1 MNFLE
6 LWTCKSGNNN
16 SNYCDP
22 TYDALVAKARRTQ
35 DNNARYAIYGQLEDK
50 LLGKDGAVPFSP
62 IYWYTYVQLERPTIK
77 DSLNVNLLNQ
87 TDYSKV
93 VEVQPRAS
101 RAGGGGPP
109 APAPPRTLD
118 SRAMTRLIV
127 RRVLWT
133 VPVILLVILMTFV
146 LMRQIEGNP
155 FRQSERAI
163 PESIQRNLEAKYG
176 LDQPW
181 YVQYVRYVRGVV
193 TFDLGPSLVLRNQS
207 VNDIVREHFPPS
219 LELGA
224 LAMLFALVFGIPLGL
239 LAALRANKWPD
250 YGAMVVANV
259 GFAIPSFLVA
269 TLLIYWFAVKLKIG
283 VPTSGWDSW
292 QSKVLPSIALGLGP
306 MAYFARLTRGSVLE
320 TLQQDYIRTARAKGL
335 RRRRVVVVHTL
346 RNSLIP
352 VVTAAGPI
360 LGFLIT
366 GSFVIEQIFAIPG
379 IGRYY
384 VTAVTARDYSVVMG
398 LTVLLAMIVIVAN
411 MVVDILYG
419 ILDPRTREAR

>member
-1 MNFLE
+1 
-6 LWTCKSGNNN
+6 
-16 SNYCDP
+16 
-22 TYDALVAKARRTQ
+22 
-35 DNNARYAIYGQLEDK
+35 
-50 LLGKDGAVPFSP
+50 
-62 IYWYTYVQLERPTIK
+62 
-77 DSLNVNLLNQ
+77 
-87 TDYSKV
+87 
-93 VEVQPRAS
+93 
-101 RAGGGGPP
+101 
-109 APAPPRTLD
+109 
-118 SRAMTRLIV
+118 MTRLIV

-181 YVQYVRYVRGVV
+181 YVQYVRYVRGVA

-239 LAALRANKWPD
+239 LAALRSNKWPD

-269 TLLIYWFAVKLKIG
+269 TLLIYFFAVRWG
-283 VPTSGWDSW
+283 DVFDVPTSGWDTW
-292 QSKVLPSIALGLGP
+292 QSKVLPTIALGLGP

>member
-1 MNFLE
+1 
-6 LWTCKSGNNN
+6 
-16 SNYCDP
+16 
-22 TYDALVAKARRTQ
+22 
-35 DNNARYAIYGQLEDK
+35 
-50 LLGKDGAVPFSP
+50 
-62 IYWYTYVQLERPTIK
+62 
-77 DSLNVNLLNQ
+77 
-87 TDYSKV
+87 
-93 VEVQPRAS
+93 
-101 RAGGGGPP
+101 
-109 APAPPRTLD
+109 
-118 SRAMTRLIV
+118 MTRLII

-133 VPVILLVILMTFV
+133 VPVILLVILMTFI

-155 FRQSERAI
+155 FRHSERAI
-163 PESIQRNLEAKYG
+163 PESIQQNLEAKYG
-176 LDQPW
+176 LDDPW
-181 YVQYVRYVRGVV
+181 YVQYVRYVRGVIS
-193 TFDLGPSLVLRNQS
+193 FDLGPSLVLRNQD

-250 YGAMVVANV
+250 YSAMVVANV
-259 GFAIPSFLVA
+259 GFAVPSFLVA
-269 TLLIYWFAVKLKIG
+269 TLLIYFFAVRWGDIFD
-283 VPTSGWDSW
+283 VPTSGWDTW
-292 QSKVLPSIALGLGP
+292 QSKILPTIALGLGP

>member
-1 MNFLE
+1 MAGFIIRRI
-6 LWTCKSGNNN
+6 LWT
-16 SNYCDP
+16 
-22 TYDALVAKARRTQ
+22 
-35 DNNARYAIYGQLEDK
+35 I
-50 LLGKDGAVPFSP
+50 
-62 IYWYTYVQLERPTIK
+62 
-77 DSLNVNLLNQ
+77 
-87 TDYSKV
+87 
-93 VEVQPRAS
+93 
-101 RAGGGGPP
+101 
-109 APAPPRTLD
+109 
-118 SRAMTRLIV
+118 
-127 RRVLWT
+127 
-133 VPVILLVILMTFV
+133 PVILLVILMTFL

-155 FRQSERAI
+155 FRTSERAI
-163 PESIQRNLEAKYG
+163 PESIQANLEAKFG
-176 LDQPW
+176 LDDPW
-181 YVQYVRYVRGVV
+181 WKQYVRYVKGVA
-193 TFDLGPSLVLRNQS
+193 TFDLGPSLVLRNRD

-250 YGAMVVANV
+250 YTAMVVANV
-259 GFAIPSFLVA
+259 GFAVPSFLVA
-269 TLLIYWFAVKLKIG
+269 TLLIYFFAVRWG
-283 VPTSGWDSW
+283 DVFDVPTSGWDTW
-292 QSKVLPSIALGLGP
+292 QSKILPTIALGLGP

-320 TLQQDYIRTARAKGL
+320 TLQQDYIRTSRAKGL
-335 RRRRVVVVHTL
+335 RRRRIVVVHTL

-398 LTVLLAMIVIVAN
+398 LTVLLALIVIIAN

>member
-1 MNFLE
+1 MLSAR
-6 LWTCKSGNNN
+6 TSG
-16 SNYCDP
+16 
-22 TYDALVAKARRTQ
+22 
-35 DNNARYAIYGQLEDK
+35 
-50 LLGKDGAVPFSP
+50 LGP
-62 IYWYTYVQLERPTIK
+62 
-77 DSLNVNLLNQ
+77 
-87 TDYSKV
+87 
-93 VEVQPRAS
+93 
-101 RAGGGGPP
+101 AGY
-109 APAPPRTLD
+109 
-118 SRAMTRLIV
+118 I
-127 RRVLWT
+127 
-133 VPVILLVILMTFV
+133 
-146 LMRQIEGNP
+146 
-155 FRQSERAI
+155 
-163 PESIQRNLEAKYG
+163 ESIQANLEAKFG
-176 LDQPW
+176 LDDPW
-181 YVQYVRYVRGVV
+181 WKQYLRYVKGVA
-193 TFDLGPSLVLRNQS
+193 TFDLGPSLVLRNRD

-250 YGAMVVANV
+250 YTAMVVANV
-259 GFAIPSFLVA
+259 GFAVPSFLVA
-269 TLLIYWFAVKLKIG
+269 TLLIYFFAVRWG
-283 VPTSGWDSW
+283 DVFDVPTSGWDTW
-292 QSKVLPSIALGLGP
+292 QSKILPTIALGLGP

-335 RRRRVVVVHTL
+335 RRRRIVVVHTL

-398 LTVLLAMIVIVAN
+398 LTVLLALIVIIAN

>member
-1 MNFLE
+1 
-6 LWTCKSGNNN
+6 
-16 SNYCDP
+16 
-22 TYDALVAKARRTQ
+22 
-35 DNNARYAIYGQLEDK
+35 
-50 LLGKDGAVPFSP
+50 
-62 IYWYTYVQLERPTIK
+62 
-77 DSLNVNLLNQ
+77 
-87 TDYSKV
+87 
-93 VEVQPRAS
+93 
-101 RAGGGGPP
+101 
-109 APAPPRTLD
+109 
-118 SRAMTRLIV
+118 MTRLIV

-133 VPVILLVILMTFV
+133 IPVILLVIFMTFM

-155 FRQSERAI
+155 FRTSERAI
-163 PESIQRNLEAKYG
+163 PESIQQNLEEKYG
-176 LDQPW
+176 LNDPW
-181 YVQYVRYVRGVV
+181 WKQYVRYVRSVA
-193 TFDLGPSLVLRNQS
+193 TFDFGPSLVLRNRD

-224 LAMLFALVFGIPLGL
+224 LAMLFALGVGIPLGL
-239 LAALRANKWPD
+239 FAGLRANKAGD
-250 YGAMVVANV
+250 YTAMVVANV

-269 TLLIYWFAVKLKIG
+269 TLLIYFFAVKWGDIFD
-283 VPTSGWDSW
+283 VPTSGWTTW
-292 QSKVLPSIALGLGP
+292 QSKVLPTIALGLGP

-320 TLQQDYIRTARAKGL
+320 TMQQDYVRTARAKGL
-335 RRRRVVVVHTL
+335 RHRRIVTVHVL

-398 LTVLLAMIVIVAN
+398 LTVLLAIIVIIAN